1 MNSNLQTQINE
12 LTEHMEG
19 SSTDPAAL
27 QEQIF
32 TQVMGPERPG
42 RVRTFGLGPS
52 PIEVFGGGYRRAQE
66 QSRLFETQV
75 QEQVQEQLQRYQ
87 MQFEAKMNE
96 VMEKQIQAIRT
107 DFQSRI
113 QFLESQL
120 QAAGVPVDPVGAPSN
135 PLHRQQ
141 VF

>member
-1 MNSNLQTQINE
+1 MNSNLQTQMNE
-12 LTEHMEG
+12 LAEHMEG

-32 TQVMGPERPG
+32 TQIMGPERPG

-52 PIEVFGGGYRRAQE
+52 PTDVFGGRYRQSQE
-66 QSRLFETQV
+66 QNHIFQTR
-75 QEQVQEQLQRYQ
+75 VQEQLEEKLQRYQ
-87 MQFEAKMNE
+87 IQFESKMNE
-96 VMEKQIQAIRT
+96 VVEKQIQAIRT

-113 QFLESQL
+113 QSLESQL
-120 QAAGVPVDPVGAPSN
+120 QAAGVPVDPVVAPSN